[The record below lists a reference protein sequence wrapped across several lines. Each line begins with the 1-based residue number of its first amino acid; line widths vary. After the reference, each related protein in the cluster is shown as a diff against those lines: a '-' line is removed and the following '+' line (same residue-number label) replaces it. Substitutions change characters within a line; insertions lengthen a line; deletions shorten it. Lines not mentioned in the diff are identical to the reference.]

1 MFRYTEQR
9 DNDNYVIKKS
19 SDNSFVVQR
28 HDDCFYVKNKDLL
41 SDSYLLEVASLAKA
55 SSDEANILVP
65 KKLNEED
72 RVIFFNKMRDAL
84 ISVGFS
90 PDLIEPKNI
99 PEKVSISDDANT
111 RVAEPSESTRKSNLP
126 DFELLQRSVDDFNK
140 EGEGH
145 QKRAAQSI
153 IDTVKDLGDGYSFAE
168 LSQRLSEKDS
178 GVRVSIQK
186 DVTNSANN
194 LSFSFMVQDGKFRKF
209 ITANELCANNTNGL
223 FGINKECFRGCTIDP
238 KSSEKDLLK
247 QGIEDIKLA
256 LGGGDAEYVSY
267 RDVYNYIKSETN
279 MKNPRATNVFKRGV
293 LATGYNIIPR
303 NNAGLA
309 GGDVEVNLY
318 NSKANFKLSDLMKE
332 PSLKPTMGDELKKAA
347 EKAAESKAASGEK
360 NTGEKNTGEKNT
372 GEKNT
377 GEKNTANKESKKRI
391 VVPSRSVVDSF

>member
-1 MFRYTEQR
+1 M
-9 DNDNYVIKKS
+9 
-19 SDNSFVVQR
+19 
-28 HDDCFYVKNKDLL
+28 
-41 SDSYLLEVASLAKA
+41 
-55 SSDEANILVP
+55 
-65 KKLNEED
+65 
-72 RVIFFNKMRDAL
+72 
-84 ISVGFS
+84 
-90 PDLIEPKNI
+90 
-99 PEKVSISDDANT
+99 
-111 RVAEPSESTRKSNLP
+111 
-126 DFELLQRSVDDFNK
+126 
-140 EGEGH
+140 
-145 QKRAAQSI
+145 
-153 IDTVKDLGDGYSFAE
+153 
-168 LSQRLSEKDS
+168 
-178 GVRVSIQK
+178 
-186 DVTNSANN
+186 
-194 LSFSFMVQDGKFRKF
+194 
-209 ITANELCANNTNGL
+209 
-223 FGINKECFRGCTIDP
+223 
-238 KSSEKDLLK
+238 
-247 QGIEDIKLA
+247 
-256 LGGGDAEYVSY
+256 SY